1 MGPCASAW
9 TISEDCQQAVGR
21 HRWDCEPPL
30 AVLGLSSNV
39 GPLVWRKL
47 YIDPV
52 YTSGPYAKK
61 GDSNRIARM
70 LHWPNLVIGVE
81 FFNGALPEAALWGRL
96 ALGVGI
102 GGLIASLVLVL
113 AHLRDQSS
121 LNTGRNN
128 PEKYRAPKWGPL
140 DRALGEFLADPLHS
154 APLSPD
160 AASEYV
166 TGRLDAEQE
175 LTQSAI
181 RYFSYAP
188 LLLGL
193 MGTTLALRAL
203 LVTGGNTL
211 QQIQP
216 LLSGVFAGTLG
227 GIAGSLVAAIGGLL
241 LDRVALSTSNR
252 AQDFIHRFILPLLPE
267 RRIALRIEEA
277 VLAVIAERAQ
287 AVAETFRNAMQPVA
301 NQMEEVAV
309 RCSRS
314 AEAATAALSEAS
326 RAVREAGN
334 LEAAS
339 RSFKAGA
346 HMIDSSAEQLS
357 DATKQTAEIVL
368 RIGDVRASL
377 AALLERVQATA
388 ENLGNSSERVGTQ
401 LAAQIAGLNA
411 HADSVQACA
420 IDLRSSIDALG
431 TELVHRASVDST
443 YLETIKGQAETMSLA
458 LTALTRIAQESS
470 DATRILRANSD
481 TIDKTVEALQQ
492 GIKVR
497 ITEFTERTVGSL
509 EKMCQLF
516 EQNLTPS
523 SVPNHNDRGGAV
535 DFQST
540 EMATIMREA
549 IAEVRRA
556 SDVSR
561 SLAEAM
567 QRLEKTLGD
576 GIGSRKPRFLG
587 RFWG

>member
-1 MGPCASAW
+1 
-9 TISEDCQQAVGR
+9 
-21 HRWDCEPPL
+21 
-30 AVLGLSSNV
+30 
-39 GPLVWRKL
+39 
-47 YIDPV
+47 
-52 YTSGPYAKK
+52 
-61 GDSNRIARM
+61 M
-70 LHWPNLVIGVE
+70 LHWPNVLVGVE

-102 GGLIASLVLVL
+102 VGLIASIVLVL

-121 LNTGRNN
+121 LRRGRNN

-140 DRALGEFLADPLHS
+140 DRSLGEFLADPLHS

-166 TGRLDAEQE
+166 TGRLDAEHE
-175 LTQSAI
+175 LAQSVV

-227 GIAGSLVAAIGGLL
+227 GIAGSLVAAVGGLL
-241 LDRVALSTSNR
+241 LDRVALSTSNL
-252 AQDFIHRFILPLLPE
+252 AQDFIHRFILPMLPE

-277 VLAVIAERAQ
+277 VLTVIAERAQ
-287 AVAETFRNAMQPVA
+287 AVAEAFRSAMQPVA

-309 RCSRS
+309 RCSRA
-314 AEAATAALSEAS
+314 AEAATGALSEAA

-377 AALLERVQATA
+377 AMLLEHFQATA

-401 LAAQIAGLNA
+401 LTAQIAGLNT
-411 HADSVQACA
+411 HADSVQGCA
-420 IDLRSSIDALG
+420 GELRLSIEALA
-431 TELVHRASVDST
+431 TQLVHRASTDAT
-443 YLETIKGQAETMSLA
+443 YLETIQGQAETMDRA
-458 LTALTRIAQESS
+458 LTALLQIARESS
-470 DATRILRANSD
+470 DATRILRASSE
-481 TIDKTVEALQQ
+481 TADKTVEALQQ
-492 GIKVR
+492 AIKVR
-497 ITEFTERTVGSL
+497 LDEFTERTASTL
-509 EKMCQLF
+509 EKMCQIF
-516 EQNLTPS
+516 ERNLTTVS
-523 SVPNHNDRGGAV
+523 SVPSHNQRADTV

-540 EMATIMREA
+540 EIAAIMHEA
-549 IAEVRRA
+549 VTEVRRA
-556 SDVSR
+556 SDESR
-561 SLAEAM
+561 SLAEAV

-576 GIGSRKPRFLG
+576 GGGPKKNRFFG
-587 RFWG
+587 KFWG